1 MYNYKSMYVVLTK
14 EYLDEA
20 CSDQLSSVS
29 SLSFQTTHSLID
41 QYPSVIINW
50 TKIKNID
57 YTGQCKICNKIHHLH
72 NTLTDI
78 WELKMSSEMCTQL

>member
-1 MYNYKSMYVVLTK
+1 MRCYKNIYVVLTK

-57 YTGQCKICNKIHHLH
+57 YTDQCKSCNKIQHLH
-72 NTLTDI
+72 NTLMDI
-78 WELKMSSEMCTQL
+78 WELKMSSEMCTRL

>member
-1 MYNYKSMYVVLTK
+1 MYVVLTK

-20 CSDQLSSVS
+20 CNDQLSSVS
-29 SLSFQTTHSLID
+29 SLSFQTTHSQID

-57 YTGQCKICNKIHHLH
+57 YT
-72 NTLTDI
+72 
-78 WELKMSSEMCTQL
+78 S